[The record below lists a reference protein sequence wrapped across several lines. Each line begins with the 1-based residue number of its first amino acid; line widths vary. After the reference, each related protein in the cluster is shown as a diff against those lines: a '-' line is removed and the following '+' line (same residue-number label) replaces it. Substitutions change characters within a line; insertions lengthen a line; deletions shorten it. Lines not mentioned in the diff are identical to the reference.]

1 MNSNFKKEVDHELQH
16 ERFSSKEDVLERV
29 RKPVTLKEKIHAV
42 WNKEIEIPVVPL
54 ATSIVLAVTMIVVPY
69 TSKSPQ
75 PKTGIVEID
84 GSYYWQDRVEELREN
99 AD

>member
-1 MNSNFKKEVDHELQH
+1 MNSNVKKELDYELRDEH
-16 ERFSSKEDVLERV
+16 FSSKKTVLEKACQPVALKERV
-29 RKPVTLKEKIHAV
+29 RDL

-54 ATSIVLAVTMIVVPY
+54 ATSIVIALTMTVVPY
-69 TSKSPQ
+69 TTKTPQ
-75 PKTGIVEID
+75 PKSGIVEID